1 VAARRA
7 LELGA
12 SCWRKWA
19 AAAFLHAQGLR
30 KDDVLVV
37 QLPNCV
43 DLHAIYL
50 ACAASGIIVSP
61 VPMQYRAHE
70 LSHVFA
76 TTGRAP

>member
-1 VAARRA
+1 
-7 LELGA
+7 
-12 SCWRKWA
+12 
-19 AAAFLHAQGLR
+19 LR

-37 QLPNCV
+37 QLQQLRRP
-43 DLHAIYL
+43 
-50 ACAASGIIVSP
+50 ACHLPGLRRQRIIVSP

>member
-1 VAARRA
+1 VAARPA
-7 LELGA
+7 AGAGGELLA
-12 SCWRKWA
+12 QWA